1 MKYRHRHGRPPEIR
15 FHQRTSLSFLHFLSD
30 VKNTAGII
38 ICLLKKRMVM
48 GSESDLTNTVNLLK
62 IIQKYSLVYGAGSH
76 GERHDF
82 ITRTEEEWSAEIS
95 LNELIRLYRP
105 NTTGVERSDGLG
117 APLTPAVISNNKSC
131 LCVSHAHVP
140 LLLLVYY

>member
-1 MKYRHRHGRPPEIR
+1 
-15 FHQRTSLSFLHFLSD
+15 
-30 VKNTAGII
+30 
-38 ICLLKKRMVM
+38 M